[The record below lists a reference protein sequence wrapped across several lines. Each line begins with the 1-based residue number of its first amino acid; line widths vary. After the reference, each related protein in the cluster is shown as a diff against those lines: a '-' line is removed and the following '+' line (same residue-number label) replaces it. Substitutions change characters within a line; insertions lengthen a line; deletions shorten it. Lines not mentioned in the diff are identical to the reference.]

1 MLIHLGTSPFS
12 PVRTL
17 PGLWLQP
24 HRLCLSC
31 SGPGSVISHLIF
43 LSLLRTLHNTDVA
56 QMDMHIHGFSQS
68 GMALE
73 VQETVY
79 FFKGSKPEVSLDC
92 GLLIPGPLW
101 WPSASLAPGLVS
113 GTPWVPG
120 LHLGKQMYVSG
131 MYVHWVAD
139 SGQRKKSI
147 KCCINCCCSVTQLC
161 PTPWTAAHQASL
173 SFTIF
178 QSFLKLMSIE
188 SMMPSNHLILCSHL
202 LLPSIFPSIRV
213 LSNESALCIRWPSI
227 GASASVLPNDFL

>member
-1 MLIHLGTSPFS
+1 MFTLSDSSVLIHLGTSPFS

-43 LSLLRTLHNTDVA
+43 LSLLRTLNNTDVA

-101 WPSASLAPGLVS
+101 
-113 GTPWVPG
+113 
-120 LHLGKQMYVSG
+120 
-131 MYVHWVAD
+131 
-139 SGQRKKSI
+139 
-147 KCCINCCCSVTQLC
+147 
-161 PTPWTAAHQASL
+161 
-173 SFTIF
+173 
-178 QSFLKLMSIE
+178 
-188 SMMPSNHLILCSHL
+188 
-202 LLPSIFPSIRV
+202 
-213 LSNESALCIRWPSI
+213 
-227 GASASVLPNDFL
+227 